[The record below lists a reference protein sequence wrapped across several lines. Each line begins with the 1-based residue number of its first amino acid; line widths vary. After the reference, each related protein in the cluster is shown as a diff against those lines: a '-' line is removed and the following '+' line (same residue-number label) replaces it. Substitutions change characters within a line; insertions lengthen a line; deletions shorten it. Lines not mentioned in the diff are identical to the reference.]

1 MHEKN
6 DQTVH
11 THAAHNMLVLSLTKL
26 TFADS
31 A

>member
-11 THAAHNMLVLSLTKL
+11 THVAHMLVLLVTKL